1 MKPGFLAGLVVGVL
15 VAVAGFVVFDQLSGD
30 ADAPG
35 VQQTVQTEQVAPS
48 PVPSPPPVLLAPP
61 AAVVAE
67 PASAEESAA
76 MWLVNDAPPSELP
89 RKRIDVAEAG
99 VLRYDRV
106 ALAALKPGDITTVVL
121 PEPARTVSLTV
132 ENVSTT
138 AAGNRQI
145 AGSLTGSRLHP
156 FLVTLSAESMF
167 ATVGT
172 RAGTYN
178 LRGGASHAWV
188 FTAASLNHNVDPSLP
203 DFRVPPERIRRG
215 SAPDSSI
222 AP

>member
-1 MKPGFLAGLVVGVL
+1 
-15 VAVAGFVVFDQLSGD
+15 
-30 ADAPG
+30 
-35 VQQTVQTEQVAPS
+35 
-48 PVPSPPPVLLAPP
+48 
-61 AAVVAE
+61 
-67 PASAEESAA
+67 
-76 MWLVNDAPPSELP
+76 MWLVNDAPLSELP

-156 FLVTLSAESMF
+156 FLLTLSAGSMF

-172 RAGTYN
+172 PVGTYN
-178 LRGGASHAWV
+178 LRGGETHAWV
-188 FTAASLNHNVDPSLP
+188 FTGASLNQHVDPSQP
-203 DFRVPPERIRRG
+203 DYRVPPERAKRPPVTPTR
-215 SAPDSSI
+215 S
-222 AP
+222 